1 MKTNVNVIVIFSPDK
16 DRLLFCKRRKDPF
29 KGRYNFVGG
38 HIDLNF
44 VGGHIDPGEDGFDAA
59 YRELYEE
66 TGISRNDVTL
76 KHGMDFLYYTD
87 DLRLEIYYGH
97 GEENDLEWLS
107 PNENFFDTT
116 RFAGLGNIG
125 HILNIIRSAE
135 Q

>member
-38 HIDLNF
+38 HID
-44 VGGHIDPGEDGFDAA
+44 PGEDGFDAA

-66 TGISRNDVTL
+66 TGISRDDVTL

-87 DLRLEIYYGH
+87 DLRLEIYYGALNREIAVH